1 LYGSFFKHNYITKE
15 EKCKVENVST
25 TATNNRQPTPPV
37 QPSKKPIA
45 PTQSKPVAPI
55 VTSPTPNENA
65 KKIIGNKGDTE
76 VVSTTKAEANKPTVP
91 SKAATPSVTD
101 KKATTPSNATKSE
114 KTATAVKPTTEKPE
128 KPIAAP
134 KATEKPD
141 KASTAPKQENGVKIA
156 DKAVDT
162 KKAETVKQPTDKKTE
177 TPLVTKPEPEQ
188 TVKPIKAPRPNG
200 VEKIVYLKLDE
211 LKPFKNHPFGIR
223 EDDEMKSLTESVK
236 DKGVHSPALVRP
248 IEGGGYEVVAGH
260 RRQKAS
266 ELAGFSE
273 MPCII
278 REMSDDDA
286 ILAMTDD
293 NLRQRSEILPSEKA
307 LSLKMQYEAI
317 KHQGARFKGVAS
329 GDIGKRSIELVG
341 ERNDMNGKQVQ
352 RYIRLTNLVPDLTK
366 AVDEK
371 RLGFVS
377 AVEMSFITPKNQ
389 NLIAVSMD
397 GEQASPSHAQAKRMR
412 DLEKEGK
419 LNGDVID
426 GILCE
431 EKKEVDKVIIS
442 GEELNKYFG
451 KEKTPQEMKNQIIKL
466 LDDWASKEKT
476 HNTPNKTTPDRD
488 K

>member
-1 LYGSFFKHNYITKE
+1 MQDYITKE
-15 EKCKVENVST
+15 EKSKVENVNT
-25 TATNNRQPTPPV
+25 TTTNNRQPTPPV
-37 QPSKKPIA
+37 QPSEKPLTPTQNKPVTLIITQPTPKENVTKPI
-45 PTQSKPVAPI
+45 
-55 VTSPTPNENA
+55 
-65 KKIIGNKGDTE
+65 GDKGGTE
-76 VVSTTKAEANKPTVP
+76 VVDKATAEAKKPTEP
-91 SKAATPSVTD
+91 SKAVTPSVAD
-101 KKATTPSNATKSE
+101 KKATEQDKVTKPSNATK
-114 KTATAVKPTTEKPE
+114 TEKPE
-128 KPIAAP
+128 TAP
-134 KATEKPD
+134 KAEKPVAKTKPSAEKTEKTP
-141 KASTAPKQENGVKIA
+141 TAPKQEKGAKTA
-156 DKAVDT
+156 DKNADT
-162 KKAETVKQPTDKKTE
+162 KKAETAKPTTDKKTE
-177 TPLVTKPEPEQ
+177 TKSTPTPEEQ
-188 TVKPIKAPRPNG
+188 QAVKPTKAPRPKG
-200 VEKIVYLKLDE
+200 TEKIVYLKLDE

-223 EDDEMKSLTESVK
+223 EDDEMKSLVESVK

-248 IEGGGYEVVAGH
+248 IEGGGYEIVAGH

-266 ELAGFSE
+266 ELAGYSE

-278 REMSDDDA
+278 RNMTDEDA

-307 LSLKMQYEAI
+307 HSLKMQYEAI
-317 KHQGARFKGVAS
+317 KCQGARFNGVAS

-352 RYIRLTNLVPDLTK
+352 RYIRLTNLVPDLIK

-371 RLGFVS
+371 RLGFIS
-377 AVEMSFITPKNQ
+377 AVEMSFISKTNQ

-451 KEKTPQEMKNQIIKL
+451 KEKTPQEMKTQIIKL
-466 LDDWASKEKT
+466 LDEWASKEKT
-476 HNTPNKTTPDRD
+476 HNAPSKPAPDR
-488 K
+488 